1 MTHKMN
7 RTLTT
12 LALLLSVGFA
22 AGLAGC
28 GKGGDKPSPLAES
41 KKADRKEAERKAEP
55 TKTEA
60 TAKKAG
66 AEGHAEGS
74 ALKLSAQDQAAAG
87 IRTARVVPE
96 AIRAE
101 LTLSATIQP
110 NRDRFARVA
119 PRVPGR
125 VIAVPAKAGDSVRA
139 GQLLAS
145 VDSVEM
151 GESTAAFQQAS
162 SQFAV
167 AKADF
172 DRAQRLYD
180 EQVIP
185 QKDFLRARGEHE
197 KSRAALAAS
206 ADKLR
211 LMGVTPTSGGA
222 ASTLP
227 VSSPFA
233 GTVIEKSAVIGD
245 LASPDKP
252 LFTVAD
258 LSTVWIEANVNER
271 DLSRIQSGAE
281 ALVKVTAYPDEAF
294 KGRVAYVSA
303 VVDRESRSVKA
314 RIEVPNGDGRLKPEM
329 FATAVVQGEQR
340 GMALAVPVKAVVL
353 VDNNST
359 VYVRDADGFEPR
371 VVELGDVLGERQV
384 VKAGLKAGDEVV
396 VEGAFTLKSM
406 QQKSRIG
413 EGH

>member
-1 MTHKMN
+1 MTPKMN
-7 RTLTT
+7 RTFVSLAMALVLAASASLT
-12 LALLLSVGFA
+12 
-22 AGLAGC
+22 GC
-28 GKGGDKPSPLAES
+28 GKREEKTAASPKTEG
-41 KKADRKEAERKAEP
+41 KEA
-55 TKTEA
+55 
-60 TAKKAG
+60 AKNEKAG
-66 AEGHAEGS
+66 DEHALGG
-74 ALKLSAQDQAAAG
+74 ALKLNAQDAAAAG
-87 IRTARVVPE
+87 IKTARVAPE
-96 AIRAE
+96 AMRAA
-101 LTLSATIQP
+101 LTLTATIQP

-125 VIAVPAKAGDSVRA
+125 VTAVPAKVGDIVRA

-151 GESTAAFQQAS
+151 GESTASFQQAS
-162 SQFAV
+162 SQFGV

-172 DRAQRLYD
+172 ERAQRLYD

-185 QKDFLRARGEHE
+185 QKDYLRARGEFE
-197 KSRAALAAS
+197 KSRAALAAAS
-206 ADKLR
+206 DKLR
-211 LMGVTPTSGGA
+211 LMGVKPASGGA

-233 GTVIEKSAVIGD
+233 GTVIEKTAVIGD
-245 LASPDKP
+245 LATPDKP

-258 LSTVWIEANVNER
+258 LSTVWIEANINER
-271 DLSRIQSGAE
+271 DLSRIRLGAE
-281 ALVKVTAYPDEAF
+281 ALVKVTAYPEETF
-294 KGRVAYVSA
+294 KGRVAYISA
-303 VVDRESRSVKA
+303 VVDRESRTIKA
-314 RIEVPNGDGRLKPEM
+314 RIDVPNPDGRLKPEM

-340 GMALAVPVKAVVL
+340 DTAIAVPAKAVVL

-384 VKAGLKAGDEVV
+384 VKAGLKEGEEVV